1 VESPVSGP
9 RAEEFTPDT
18 VICSEALEPGFGPVC
33 KDYAGLC
40 ARTGYGW
47 YGRPPEAIGLFVR
60 SDTGKRVL
68 LLHNAKSRQGEAAL
82 GPVRARLEAAGLSV
96 IVEPFGNLPEI
107 ARDISRLHQ
116 SADIIVVC
124 GGDGSISSAAPAVIE
139 SGLPLGIIPA
149 GTANDL
155 ARTLSIPLDFAAAA
169 DVIVAGHT
177 RQIDVGMVNG
187 HAFFNVASIG
197 LSSDLAQKLDPAIKK
212 RFGRLGYAV
221 AALRILAGAR
231 RFRARIIEKGSG
243 IRVKTYQIAIGN
255 GRLYGGGNVVE
266 QTAAIDDGSLD
277 LYSLEMRNL
286 WKLALMVRAFRTGT
300 HGAWKEV
307 RTARCVEFDIE
318 TRRPMPINTD
328 GEIVTATPA
337 HFKVLPGAITVLAP
351 AAVARQGV
359 ALRLFHR

>member
-1 VESPVSGP
+1 MP
-9 RAEEFTPDT
+9 FD
-18 VICSEALEPGFGPVC
+18 I
-33 KDYAGLC
+33 
-40 ARTGYGW
+40 
-47 YGRPPEAIGLFVR
+47 
-60 SDTGKRVL
+60 GKRVL

-82 GPVRARLEAAGLSV
+82 EPVRARLEAGGLSV
-96 IVEPFGNLPEI
+96 IVEPFANLPEI
-107 ARDISRLHQ
+107 ARDITRLHQ
-116 SADIIVVC
+116 WADIIAVC

-155 ARTLSIPLDFAAAA
+155 ARTLSIPLNFTAAAE
-169 DVIVAGHT
+169 VIIAGHT
-177 RQIDVGMVNG
+177 RRIDVGTVNG

-197 LSSDLAQKLDPAIKK
+197 LSSDLVQKLDPAIKK

-231 RFRARIIEKGSG
+231 RFRARIIENGRRTS
-243 IRVKTYQIAIGN
+243 VKTYQIAIGN

-307 RTARCVEFDIE
+307 RTARCAEFDIE
-318 TRRPMPINTD
+318 TQRPMPINTD

-337 HFKVLPGAITVLAP
+337 HFKVMPGAISVIVP
-351 AAVARQGV
+351 ASLPSQSAS
-359 ALRLFHR
+359 LRLFHR

>member
-1 VESPVSGP
+1 MPFP
-9 RAEEFTPDT
+9 
-18 VICSEALEPGFGPVC
+18 
-33 KDYAGLC
+33 
-40 ARTGYGW
+40 TGN
-47 YGRPPEAIGLFVR
+47 
-60 SDTGKRVL
+60 RVL
-68 LLHNAKSRQGEAAL
+68 LLHNAKARQGEGAL
-82 GPVRARLEAAGLSV
+82 EPVCARLEAGGFV
-96 IVEPFGNLPEI
+96 VTVEPFENLPEI
-107 ARDISRLHQ
+107 ARDVARLHQ
-116 SADIIVVC
+116 AADAIVVC
-124 GGDGSISSAAPAVIE
+124 GGDGSIASAAPAVIE

-169 DVIVAGHT
+169 DLIVAGHK

-197 LSSDLAQKLDPAIKK
+197 LSSELAQKLDPGIKK

-221 AALRILAGAR
+221 AALRILASAR
-231 RFRARIIEKGSG
+231 RFRAQIIEKGNGTS
-243 IRVKTYQIAIGN
+243 VKTYQIAIGN

-266 QTAAIDDGSLD
+266 ETAAIDDGTLD

-286 WKLALMVRAFRTGT
+286 WKLGLMVRAFRSGT

-337 HFKVLPGAITVLAP
+337 RFRVLP
-351 AAVARQGV
+351 AAVTVFAAPDAETSRRPIH
-359 ALRLFHR
+359 LYHR

>member
-1 VESPVSGP
+1 MPLP
-9 RAEEFTPDT
+9 
-18 VICSEALEPGFGPVC
+18 
-33 KDYAGLC
+33 AGN
-40 ARTGYGW
+40 
-47 YGRPPEAIGLFVR
+47 
-60 SDTGKRVL
+60 RVL
-68 LLHNAKSRQGEAAL
+68 LLHNAKARQGTGAL
-82 GPVRARLEAAGLSV
+82 EPVCNRLEAGGFV
-96 IVEPFGNLPEI
+96 VTVEPFDNLPEI
-107 ARDISRLHQ
+107 ARDVARLHQ
-116 SADIIVVC
+116 AADAVVVC
-124 GGDGSISSAAPAVIE
+124 GGDGSIASAAPAIIE

-155 ARTLSIPLDFAAAA
+155 ARTLAIPLDFAEAA
-169 DVIVAGHT
+169 DLIIAGHK

-197 LSSDLAQKLDPAIKK
+197 LSSELAQRLDPGIKK

-231 RFRARIIEKGSG
+231 RFRAQIKQKGRSTS
-243 IRVKTYQIAIGN
+243 VKTYQIAIGN

-266 QTAAIDDGSLD
+266 ETAAIDDGTLD

-286 WKLALMVRAFRTGT
+286 WKLGLMVRAFRSGT

-307 RTARCVEFDIE
+307 RTARSVEFDIE

-337 HFKVLPGAITVLAP
+337 HFRVLP
-351 AAVARQGV
+351 AAVSVFAPADIDTNKR
-359 ALRLFHR
+359 ATPLYHR